1 METPGAF
8 FVSRSGAATVL
19 LLLLL
24 STVSTSRSSFQDG
37 RRRPPGP
44 RPLPMLGN
52 QLQLD
57 HKKPQKTFME
67 WSKENGSVFR
77 GFMGQKKVVVLSG
90 FKAVKEALVNYA
102 DEFRGRDQKRI
113 VHEYNQGHGDS
124 TKLMSWRAQG

>member
-67 WSKENGSVFR
+67 VKTFFSSTLLLLLLCVTQQCVLMSVVQ
-77 GFMGQKKVVVLSG
+77 G
-90 FKAVKEALVNYA
+90 
-102 DEFRGRDQKRI
+102 KRI
-113 VHEYNQGHGDS
+113 SVQRLYGTEKSGGVVGIQGGEGGARQ
-124 TKLMSWRAQG
+124 LRRRV